1 MASGVFGLKKVYK
14 KQVENVDNSNLVS
27 WPENAEHGY
36 YGGGYNPGNT
46 PPVSHF
52 VHKLDF
58 STGSV
63 QRLSGTLP
71 QISQRLSGIRA
82 SSFGYFVGGLPS
94 LAGNVVTRL
103 DYSTDS
109 ISLPGKNIP
118 DATSIHGTA
127 ESNSYGYVGGGSVPG
142 TGRVCTIVRID
153 LSSESVSLPGTG
165 IPSALQLI
173 EAFSNKSYGY
183 FVGGSN
189 PTPEYVCTVSRLDF
203 SNDSISVPGT
213 GMPEAAGNIRST
225 SSKSHAF
232 LTCGTT
238 TTNVVKRFDFS
249 NETFNLPGKNM
260 IVTKLRP
267 RITSDGLTGYI
278 GTGWSPVAPGVT
290 ATFETIDFTT
300 EDVSSSSIALPQGFS
315 YIGSFDGGASSG
327 RSNGYK
333 DVGYFMG
340 GYDGGNSSY
349 VKRMDFTSDT
359 SSTPSMRISRAT
371 TGMMGVANH
380 NFGYAMGGFH
390 GQGTPPPSTGD
401 NYESRLHR
409 IDFAT
414 ENLTVLSP
422 TPEAH
427 TNNTTLWGV
436 DDMYG
441 WKAGDI
447 FNAPPSPIG
456 TRSDIRRLDY
466 STESWNVPGTI
477 QPTRQ
482 AQSLVFSDVKN
493 RNGISIA
500 GWGYTPTLNYLP
512 QTLLKY
518 QTTNDTINATSP
530 YLGGLGLHKRYT
542 SNVSTPQ
549 YGYMSGG
556 EEPGAPVAVSNIRRF
571 DFSSDLMIDTSA
583 DSHPHQRGT
592 GVSSNYYAYF
602 SQGQSQPGF
611 PTHLSTITKFDY
623 STETA
628 SPAPDMNGGGDH
640 DLGSMSNGI

>member
-94 LAGNVVTRL
+94 TAGNVVTRL

-153 LSSESVSLPGTG
+153 LTNESVSLPGTG

-203 SNDSISVPGT
+203 SNDSISLPGT
-213 GMPEAAGNIRST
+213 GMPEAAGNIRSIA
-225 SSKSHAF
+225 SENHAF
-232 LTCGTT
+232 LTCGTSI
-238 TTNVVKRFDFS
+238 TNVVKRFDFS
-249 NETFNLPGKNM
+249 NETFKLPGKNM

-278 GTGWSPVAPGVT
+278 GTGWSPAGGGVT
-290 ATFETIDFTT
+290 DTFETIDFTT
-300 EDVSSSSIALPQGFS
+300 EDVSSSSITLPQGFS

-359 SSTPSMRISRAT
+359 SSIPSMRTSFAI
-371 TGMMGVANH
+371 TGMMGVANN

-390 GQGTPPPSTGD
+390 GQGSNPPPDASHR
-401 NYESRLHR
+401 ESRLHR

-414 ENLTVLSP
+414 ENLAVLP
-422 TPEAH
+422 GTPQAN
-427 TNNTTLWGV
+427 TTFTTLWSI
-436 DDMYG
+436 DDIYG
-441 WKAGDI
+441 WKAGDQ
-447 FNAPPSPIG
+447 FNAPPSPAG
-456 TRSDIRRLDY
+456 SRSDIRRLDY
-466 STESWNVPGTI
+466 STESWNVPGQI
-477 QPTRQ
+477 QPSRQ
-482 AQSLVFSDVKN
+482 SKGLVFSDIKN
-493 RNGISIA
+493 RNGISISGS
-500 GWGYTPTLNYLP
+500 GWTPTVNYNP
-512 QTLLKY
+512 TTFIKY
-518 QTTNDTINATSP
+518 QSDNDTITGTPFPA
-530 YLGGLGLHKRYT
+530 LGGNKNSGSSIY
-542 SNVSTPQ
+542 NPQ
-549 YGYMSGG
+549 YGYYAGG
-556 EEPGAPVAVSNIRRF
+556 GSSPGPITAESDVYRF
-571 DFSSDLMIDTSA
+571 DYSSDTFSDTTA
-583 DSHPHQRGT
+583 NTHANRNGT
-592 GVSSNYYAYF
+592 GVSSNYYGYF
-602 SQGQSQPGF
+602 CQGGPASPPPF
-611 PTHLSTITKFDY
+611 SIATITKFDY
-623 STETA
+623 STETV
-628 SPAPDMNGGGDH
+628 SPAPDMNGGGDNQ
-640 DLGSMSNGI
+640 LGSMPNGI